1 MEFVPGKDFS
11 KKNLIQRLSKMGINF
26 NPNLM
31 DNKQYLIDK
40 YDEAI
45 KDENNRNKIKEELE
59 FDKNLRVN
67 NFRKKMNNNNIN
79 INNIQNDNFNQKIQ
93 KELNEIQMN
102 LKNQQPPNYNNNRN
116 NNNNKDDYVYDIERI
131 YQEQLIKKKKL
142 DEEKKRNKSLFNMR
156 KPRNTFSYLENIME
170 EPNESE
176 GSNSKKL
183 SIEKKNFYNN
193 NNKQLNLNLSPIDKK
208 EDSII
213 SDMSFVKK

>member
-142 DEEKKRNKSLFNMR
+142 EEEKK
-156 KPRNTFSYLENIME
+156 
-170 EPNESE
+170 
-176 GSNSKKL
+176 KK
-183 SIEKKNFYNN
+183 
-193 NNKQLNLNLSPIDKK
+193 
-208 EDSII
+208 
-213 SDMSFVKK
+213 